1 MFQSSGMTGIAALAA
16 AAAATQKIPGTT
28 VSTGTPNV
36 SGIKVVT
43 PTIVTPSGMKVTP
56 VQSRIGKSDV
66 INKSNEHSKR
76 EAKLN
81 YNSLRRNIC
90 ISENSNKIAV
100 QL

>member
-1 MFQSSGMTGIAALAA
+1 MTGIAALAA

-56 VQSRIGKSDV
+56 VQSRIGKSDDIDNSV
-66 INKSNEHSKR
+66 EKKR
-76 EAKLN
+76 GK
-81 YNSLRRNIC
+81 RHQRNI
-90 ISENSNKIAV
+90 
-100 QL
+100 